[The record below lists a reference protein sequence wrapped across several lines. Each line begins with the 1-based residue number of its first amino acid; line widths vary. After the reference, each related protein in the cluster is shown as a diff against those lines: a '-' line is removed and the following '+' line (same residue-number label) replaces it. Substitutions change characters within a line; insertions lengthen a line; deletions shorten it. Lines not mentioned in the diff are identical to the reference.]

1 MLGRVSPSSYLALG
15 ESLPTRLRDIEY
27 QEDYRSGYDS
37 IVDDFLRPSLA
48 RSKAYWR
55 AVGYFSS
62 SALESLGAPLG
73 EFIKNGGY
81 IRLVT
86 SVELSHSDLE
96 AIQNGV
102 AKQDVCAQRL
112 GQIIEEDFSDGIGD
126 GTARLVRLLEL
137 GRLEIQIAVPKTGTG
152 IYHEKIGLFFDDDD
166 YVAFTGSSNESR
178 NAFENNREC
187 VDVYPSWTSAARAAR
202 KKKHFEELWERT
214 DKGVDVYTFPDAAR
228 RQLIRICGEWEAG
241 RKQRKRDEVT
251 KPNKWRHQDDA
262 LEEFLA
268 AERGILNMA
277 TGTGKTRTSLKILH
291 ALYGSDRIDTVI
303 VSTDGNDLLDQ
314 WYVELLGARKGVGAK
329 VFRHYKS
336 SREIEDFLLEPKNAI
351 LLVSRQ
357 PLASALR
364 QLPAEIGQRTL
375 LIHDEVHG
383 LGSPANRNRLAG
395 LSDNIRFRLGLS
407 ATPEREYDQEGNDFL
422 VEQVGPE
429 LLRFELDDAIR
440 REILAPFDYYPLPY
454 QLTAE
459 DRQRVRDVYKRQ
471 AARAAAGTPMSD
483 EEVWIEIA
491 RVYKTSRAKLP
502 IFDNF
507 IRENQHLLE
516 RCIVFVETQ
525 EYGNEVLEIVH
536 KYRSDFH
543 TYFSGE
549 ESETLKRFARG
560 ELECLITCHRVSE
573 GIDIRSLN
581 SVILFSSARARLE
594 TIQRMGRCLR
604 IDPNN
609 PGKVANIVDF
619 IRQSE
624 EEAEQNSDEERA
636 EWLTSLSQVRAVEK
650 TSGD

>member
-1 MLGRVSPSSYLALG
+1 MK
-15 ESLPTRLRDIEY
+15 LREIEY
-27 QEDYRSGYDS
+27 QEDYRSGYNS
-37 IVDDFLRPSLA
+37 IVDDFFRPSLA
-48 RSKAYWR
+48 SSQAYWR

-62 SALESLGAPLG
+62 SALESFGAPLG

-86 SVELSHSDLE
+86 SVELSHGDLE
-96 AIQNGV
+96 AIQNG
-102 AKQDVCAQRL
+102 APKQDICAQRL
-112 GQIIEEDFSDGIGD
+112 ERIIETDFADGIGD

-152 IYHEKIGLFFDDDD
+152 IYHEKIGVFFDAQD

-187 VDVYPSWTSAARAAR
+187 VDVYPSWSSAARAAR
-202 KKKHFEELWERT
+202 KKAHFEELWERT
-214 DKGVDVYTFPDAAR
+214 DKGVEVYSFPDAAR
-228 RQLIRICGEWEAG
+228 QQLIRVCGEWEAG
-241 RKQRKRDEVT
+241 HRQRRQEEKA

-277 TGTGKTRTSLKILH
+277 TGTGKTRTSLKILRS
-291 ALYGSDRIDTVI
+291 LYERDSIDTVI

-314 WYVELLGARKGVGAK
+314 WYAELLGVRKDIGAK

-336 SREIEDFLLEPKNAI
+336 SREVEDFLLEPKDAI

-364 QLPAEIGQRTL
+364 QLPARIGQRTL

-383 LGSPANRNRLAG
+383 LGSPANRNRLSG
-395 LSDNIRFRLGLS
+395 LSDNIRYRLGLS
-407 ATPEREYDQEGNDFL
+407 ATPEREYDDDGNEFL
-422 VEQVGPE
+422 LEHIGPE
-429 LLRFELDDAIR
+429 LMRFELDDAIR
-440 REILAPFDYYPLPY
+440 REILAPFDYFPLPY
-454 QLTAE
+454 DLTAE

-502 IFDNF
+502 IFDLF
-507 IRENQHLLE
+507 IRENQRLLE

-525 EYGNEVLEIVH
+525 EYGDEVLEIIH

-604 IDPNN
+604 TDPDN
-609 PGKVANIVDF
+609 PGKTANIVDF
-619 IRQSE
+619 IRRSDE
-624 EEAEQNSDEERA
+624 DGEQNADEERA
-636 EWLTSLSQVRAVEK
+636 EWLTNLSKVRAGE
-650 TSGD
+650 SPSDD